1 MEPEAGQ
8 STKNRVNPNRKQ
20 KCNQSVRCLYTNA
33 DVLTNKMT
41 ELKTVVDMERPE
53 IVIVTEVIPKNRID
67 PVEEFE
73 IGLDGYYM
81 WHNLEESTNSSKTT
95 RGIIIYLLN
104 GLCANAVE
112 IEEEF
117 DEAVFLSMNLVKGDT
132 LLLGALYR
140 SPNTSSDANNEN
152 LCRLIEKLGPSS
164 KYSHILLV
172 GDLNYRNID
181 WESCSVIGHYP
192 DDDNFLKATQNAYLF
207 QHVNKPTRA
216 RGVHNSPSLIDL
228 VLTNEENMVRNLR
241 HLNPLGSS
249 DHCVLSFDYVCYTC
263 TKKSQSKLKFNYD
276 KGNYENLKNDLDI
289 DWVDFF
295 AKTSCD
301 INAMYDSFLK
311 KITQAIE
318 QNIPKCSIYNDQSIG
333 KKINLP
339 PAIKRQVQIKQ
350 RRWNRFLETRDP
362 VKYRLYRK
370 QTDYVKKLVKKARK
384 DELKNMAKK
393 IKGNPK
399 RFWSYFNSKTQN

>member
-1 MEPEAGQ
+1 MESQGATLEPKVGKSEEIRL
-8 STKNRVNPNRKQ
+8 KNQ
-20 KCNQSVRCLYTNA
+20 KDNSIKSLRCLYTNA

-152 LCRLIEKLGPSS
+152 LCRLIENWRPA
-164 KYSHILLV
+164 V
-172 GDLNYRNID
+172 NI
-181 WESCSVIGHYP
+181 HTF
-192 DDDNFLKATQNAYLF
+192 FL
-207 QHVNKPTRA
+207 
-216 RGVHNSPSLIDL
+216 
-228 VLTNEENMVRNLR
+228 
-241 HLNPLGSS
+241 
-249 DHCVLSFDYVCYTC
+249 
-263 TKKSQSKLKFNYD
+263 
-276 KGNYENLKNDLDI
+276 
-289 DWVDFF
+289 
-295 AKTSCD
+295 
-301 INAMYDSFLK
+301 
-311 KITQAIE
+311 
-318 QNIPKCSIYNDQSIG
+318 
-333 KKINLP
+333 
-339 PAIKRQVQIKQ
+339 
-350 RRWNRFLETRDP
+350 
-362 VKYRLYRK
+362 
-370 QTDYVKKLVKKARK
+370 
-384 DELKNMAKK
+384 
-393 IKGNPK
+393 
-399 RFWSYFNSKTQN
+399 